1 MNKIRNKCQQGSE
14 QKRRRKRLHMVDGE
28 YLKFGFKKGEKGS
41 RNNTPNASSIYA
53 QHRHHPSLCAAA
65 NHFDSNSKESL
76 QNEVSPSKLISIKR
90 AVVSVLIAKRFD
102 SGNYTKNFD
111 GSTWCICCY
120 VYRIYLCT
128 FIYLLI
134 IGTPLLIWPNPTSDL
149 HWMHAKVS
157 WDLVCGC
164 FIINYHFLCSS
175 TGLQSFMHPVT

>member
-1 MNKIRNKCQQGSE
+1 MT
-14 QKRRRKRLHMVDGE
+14 E

-102 SGNYTKNFD
+102 SGNYTKNFRWQHVMHLLLRIPD
-111 GSTWCICCY
+111 IF
-120 VYRIYLCT
+120 VYIYIFVNHRHT
-128 FIYLLI
+128 FV
-134 IGTPLLIWPNPTSDL
+134 DL
-149 HWMHAKVS
+149 AESHV
-157 WDLVCGC
+157 
-164 FIINYHFLCSS
+164 
-175 TGLQSFMHPVT
+175 